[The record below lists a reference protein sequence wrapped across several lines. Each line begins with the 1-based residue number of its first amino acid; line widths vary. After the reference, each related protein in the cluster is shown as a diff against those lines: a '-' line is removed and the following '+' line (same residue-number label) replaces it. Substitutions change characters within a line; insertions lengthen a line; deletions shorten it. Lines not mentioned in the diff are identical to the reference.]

1 MIDPISQRLRE
12 MEAFDLAMVGEGR
25 YEMLISAEKIQPG
38 IYRVI
43 EEDTSNGRR
52 ESYISPTKVILEMGL
67 SPAKK

>member
-52 ESYISPTKVILEMGL
+52 ESYISPTKGILEMGL